1 MQIHKFDFSIDL
13 YLENSLFFLRKVTID
28 FTFIIS
34 AHHVRVGETMRVQK
48 PPFHPLTMQNV
59 MLCFEW

>member
-13 YLENSLFFLRKVTID
+13 CLENSLVFLRKVTID

-34 AHHVRVGETMRVQK
+34 ADHVRVGETMRVQK
-48 PPFHPLTMQNV
+48 PPFSSAYDEECNAL
-59 MLCFEW
+59 L